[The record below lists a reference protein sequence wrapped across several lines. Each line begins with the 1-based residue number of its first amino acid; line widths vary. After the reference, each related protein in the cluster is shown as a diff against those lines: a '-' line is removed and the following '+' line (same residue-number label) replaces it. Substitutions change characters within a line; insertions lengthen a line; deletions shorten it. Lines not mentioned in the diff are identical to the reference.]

1 MPTSTR
7 ENILAN
13 VKTTLE
19 AITAGTYNTTVR
31 RVVRG
36 LIAPTDQV
44 VTPMIFFTA
53 QDAPGQ
59 PLEGGGSTS
68 GLDVWLM
75 RVDVTGIVERGF
87 GPSDTAA
94 HALLHDILYAMGQD
108 RTRGGYARNCAP
120 VATSTEVVEGP
131 GEPWAI
137 CNAGFEVVYRV
148 DHANPATVR

>member
-7 ENILAN
+7 ESILAN

-31 RVVRG
+31 RVIRG
-36 LIAPTDQV
+36 LIAPADQI

-53 QDAPGQ
+53 TDAAGP
-59 PLEGGGSTS
+59 PLEGGGSSS

-75 RVDVTGIVERGF
+75 KLDVTGIVERGY

-94 HALLHDILYAMGQD
+94 NALMHDILYAMGQD
-108 RTRGGYARNCAP
+108 RTRGGYARNCVP
-120 VATSTEVVEGP
+120 VLASTEVVEGP

-137 CNAGFEVVYRV
+137 VNVGFEVVYRV